1 MTASSGSTC
10 AGGTGHRRDTPSAGA
25 QGAERTAVLGNI
37 GRGNFGGIIR
47 GAMIRGPAR
56 PGCGWMGGCN
66 SGLPGAN
73 PGAGE
78 RSTAV
83 GSEPAAAVAGGAEGE
98 TILGAD
104 APALGT
110 FTRGI
115 FAAGM
120 AGPRTTWNRPREASS
135 P

>member
-1 MTASSGSTC
+1 M
-10 AGGTGHRRDTPSAGA
+10 
-25 QGAERTAVLGNI
+25 ERTAVLGNI
-37 GRGNFGGIIR
+37 GRGNSGGIIR

-66 SGLPGAN
+66 SRLAGAN
-73 PGAGE
+73 PGTGE
-78 RSTAV
+78 RSMVV
-83 GSEPAAAVAGGAEGE
+83 GSEPAAAIAGVAEGE
-98 TILGAD
+98 AILGAN

-115 FAAGM
+115 LAAGM
-120 AGPRTTWNRPREASS
+120 AGPRTTWNRPGESSS

>member
-37 GRGNFGGIIR
+37 GRGYFGGIIR

-56 PGCGWMGGCN
+56 PGCGWMGGCI
-66 SGLPGAN
+66 SRLPN

-110 FTRGI
+110 FTRGSSLLEWRGV
-115 FAAGM
+115 AA
-120 AGPRTTWNRPREASS
+120 P
-135 P
+135 

>member
-1 MTASSGSTC
+1 MGIFPESPFAQDHQRGVHND
-10 AGGTGHRRDTPSAGA
+10 AGEPS
-25 QGAERTAVLGNI
+25 
-37 GRGNFGGIIR
+37 
-47 GAMIRGPAR
+47 
-56 PGCGWMGGCN
+56 
-66 SGLPGAN
+66 
-73 PGAGE
+73 GE

-135 P
+135 L

>member
-1 MTASSGSTC
+1 MNRTATI
-10 AGGTGHRRDTPSAGA
+10 
-25 QGAERTAVLGNI
+25 ERTTGETDVRLTLGLE
-37 GRGNFGGIIR
+37 G
-47 GAMIRGPAR
+47 
-56 PGCGWMGGCN
+56 
-66 SGLPGAN
+66 S
-73 PGAGE
+73 GAGE
-78 RSTAV
+78 RNTAV
-83 GSEPAAAVAGGAEGE
+83 GSELAAAVAGGAEGE